1 MCHRRMPVED
11 EEVQEDGKE
20 VPEGVWT
27 LRRRRRHCPLAVLVL
42 GVCRWG
48 HRGDGDSRRVH
59 KGWHLQASGGRGM
72 PKRYVV
78 LRPAVLA
85 AAAAAAA
92 AASPGLGGRGDG
104 PRDPV

>member
-1 MCHRRMPVED
+1 MPVEE

-27 LRRRRRHCPLAVLVL
+27 LRRRRRHSHLTVLVL
-42 GVCRWG
+42 DVCQWG
-48 HRGDGDSRRVH
+48 HRGDGDSRRMH
-59 KGWHLQASGGRGM
+59 KGWHLQASGHGGM
-72 PKRYVV
+72 PQRYVV

-85 AAAAAAA
+85 AAAAAASSGPA
-92 AASPGLGGRGDG
+92 GGVDG